1 LKLHLDRFEG
11 MNAFTGYGDGHVVI
25 NGRHVTTNVVVF
37 ADRLIEP
44 WDAGPID
51 GLAAPDLA
59 FLASL
64 PLEIVLL
71 GTGPRM
77 HLLHPRIYAPLSAAR
92 IGVEVM
98 DTPAACRTYNILLA
112 EGRKVAAALLISGS
126 PRG

>member
-1 LKLHLDRFEG
+1 MKLHLDRFAG
-11 MNAFTGYGDGHVVI
+11 MNAFTGYGEGHVVI
-25 NGRHVTTNVVVF
+25 NGRRVATSVVVF

-44 WDAGPID
+44 WAAGPAES
-51 GLAAPDLA
+51 LAAADLT
-59 FLASL
+59 FLAAL

-77 HLLHPRIYAPLSAAR
+77 HLVHPRIYAPLSAAR

-112 EGRKVAAALLISGS
+112 EGRKVAAALML
-126 PRG
+126 

>member
-25 NGRHVTTNVVVF
+25 NGRRVATGVVVF

-44 WDAGPID
+44 WEAGPAEC
-51 GLAAPDLA
+51 LAAADVA
-59 FLASL
+59 FLATL

-77 HLLHPRIYAPLSAAR
+77 HLIHPRIYAPLSAAR

-112 EGRKVAAALLISGS
+112 EGRKVAAALML
-126 PRG
+126 